1 MLLRGFLFF
10 TSLRGFAEAVAIFH
24 YEMIYEKVCDHH
36 NDADD
41 GSVSVLQGFVGGDV
55 LECGEF
61 LRLCRW
67 GDRGVGRGVLFHG
80 VASLDKEEVPG
91 KV

>member
-1 MLLRGFLFF
+1 MCDEVVLCYCEVLCFYVIARFCVFTSLRGFVFF
-10 TSLRGFAEAVAIFH
+10 TSLRGFVEAVAIFY
-24 YEMIYEKVCDHH
+24 YEMICEKVCDHH

-61 LRLCRW
+61 L
-67 GDRGVGRGVLFHG
+67 
-80 VASLDKEEVPG
+80 
-91 KV
+91 